1 MDIDMVT
8 QNNINETTATLL
20 RGSETLSDNTKNS
33 TFVILNT
40 FVSLSINSVKNLF
53 FFIGYKNEILR
64 FRLRM
69 TIAGQPVKGKIK
81 NTLLALFVLPMLF
94 IPINA
99 HAVPIGTL
107 SVGQKTGDFS
117 LGFGIDYK
125 MRRVNYDGYDT
136 DMATKGF
143 SAAARY
149 SIISSLTVFAD
160 AGFADV
166 SLSNPNFQGYMGFSY
181 GGGLKFS
188 VPDPHRSRY
197 TINFD
202 ADVYNVQSGNS
213 VRNANDFEYSGA
225 IYAAFKNANTITYGG
240 LQASNVDLSFTSPNQ
255 DYHSKYNVGALFGMD
270 EFITPFLF
278 FNFEVH
284 VFDEQSVEGSMGY
297 EFF

>member
-1 MDIDMVT
+1 MKKKLF
-8 QNNINETTATLL
+8 LL
-20 RGSETLSDNTKNS
+20 
-33 TFVILNT
+33 V
-40 FVSLSINSVKNLF
+40 
-53 FFIGYKNEILR
+53 
-64 FRLRM
+64 
-69 TIAGQPVKGKIK
+69 TIA
-81 NTLLALFVLPMLF
+81 VLYLPHPAM
-94 IPINA
+94 
-99 HAVPIGTL
+99 AVSTGAL
-107 SVGQKTGDFS
+107 SVGQKTGDIS

-125 MRRVNYDGYDT
+125 MRRVDYEGYDT

-143 SAAARY
+143 SAVARY

-181 GGGLKFS
+181 GGGIRLS

-240 LQASNVDLSFTSPNQ
+240 LEASNIDLSFTSPNQ
-255 DYHSKYNVGALFGMD
+255 DYHSRYNVGVMFGMD

-278 FNFEVH
+278 FNFEMH
-284 VFDEQSVEGSMGY
+284 VFDEQSVEGSIGY
-297 EFF
+297 TFF